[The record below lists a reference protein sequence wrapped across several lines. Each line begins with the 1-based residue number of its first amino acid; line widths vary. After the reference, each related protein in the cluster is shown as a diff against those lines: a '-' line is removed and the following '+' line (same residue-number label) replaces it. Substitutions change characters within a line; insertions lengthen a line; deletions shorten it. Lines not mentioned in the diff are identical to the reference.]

1 MHTASNTVYPIIDAI
16 LCLLADDDMDWPW
29 YQRAV
34 DVLRQDAPA
43 DVQTLLDE
51 NVDRL
56 QQIQS
61 SDTGVWNQEEMVYYD
76 HEVED
81 AALRQ
86 QMVERIQ
93 GKPLLHIFLERNR
106 HLVAHLRQCQ
116 PRKVLEVGGG
126 NSRTI
131 YGLYRPADN
140 DYMYIGTD
148 IAFKRLL
155 VAKAVI
161 PEGDFVQCSA
171 LNLPFKRNQFDGVVA
186 FGMMHHL
193 PDPMKGVREA
203 VDCLAEGGCLIL
215 HEPVERPTLIP
226 DVGYDWLKKLLA
238 TYEHSEHDNTVNVEN
253 LMSVLAANNCTILHR
268 HFSGSALRTILQNLY
283 GRVTALKYSNSAWET
298 LLTLD
303 QAFIKLF
310 CQTPNQLGPKAIYV
324 AAQKNL

>member
-1 MHTASNTVYPIIDAI
+1 
-16 LCLLADDDMDWPW
+16 
-29 YQRAV
+29 
-34 DVLRQDAPA
+34 
-43 DVQTLLDE
+43 
-51 NVDRL
+51 
-56 QQIQS
+56 
-61 SDTGVWNQEEMVYYD
+61 
-76 HEVED
+76 
-81 AALRQ
+81 
-86 QMVERIQ
+86 
-93 GKPLLHIFLERNR
+93 
-106 HLVAHLRQCQ
+106 
-116 PRKVLEVGGG
+116 
-126 NSRTI
+126 
-131 YGLYRPADN
+131 
-140 DYMYIGTD
+140 
-148 IAFKRLL
+148 
-155 VAKAVI
+155 
-161 PEGDFVQCSA
+161 
-171 LNLPFKRNQFDGVVA
+171 
-186 FGMMHHL
+186 
-193 PDPMKGVREA
+193 MKGVREA